1 MQKPKPWGGRRKR
14 RRGRWANRE
23 KEIHEDFEQEDEM
36 PFMSLDLAKHVSEL
50 EETLDGRPPLSEI
63 DIMIQ
68 KGLEKGEKS
77 DEFKTEPPSSNTSD
91 DSGSSFNDNRKAK
104 DRGSP
109 NSLNNKQHSLKFG
122 QSTTVTRASKR
133 ERDWDTSIES
143 DGSDGESEYV
153 RMQKKQ
159 RRPKTRK
166 LDSNPLFWSV
176 DDVFRYLRKTNDCK
190 DIAYRVKQEVMYTKI
205 LQVLYEYK
213 YILFIYFS
221 FLFLQEIDGLA
232 FLLLNL
238 PSLTQHMKL
247 RTSLAMKLCRH
258 VEQVKVTFFLRH
270 INEVEPEQYQIV

>member
-1 MQKPKPWGGRRKR
+1 MNVLINVIKHQKLNSVSIISVILVIYIYIYNFIFIVLFILNFLAASVGTGRRGKPKGYTSIMVQKPKPWGGRRKR

-23 KEIHEDFEQEDEM
+23 KETHEDFEQEDEM
-36 PFMSLDLAKHVSEL
+36 PFMSLDLAKHVSGI

-77 DEFKTEPPSSNTSD
+77 DEFKTEPPSSNASD
-91 DSGSSFNDNRKAK
+91 DSGSSFNDNRKTK
-104 DRGSP
+104 DGGSP
-109 NSLNNKQHSLKFG
+109 NSLNSKQHSSKFS
-122 QSTTVTRASKR
+122 QSSTVTRASKR

-143 DGSDGESEYV
+143 DGTDGESEYV

-190 DIAYRVKQEVMYTKI
+190 DIAYRVKQEVMY
-205 LQVLYEYK
+205 
-213 YILFIYFS
+213 
-221 FLFLQEIDGLA
+221 
-232 FLLLNL
+232 
-238 PSLTQHMKL
+238 
-247 RTSLAMKLCRH
+247 
-258 VEQVKVTFFLRH
+258 VKM
-270 INEVEPEQYQIV
+270 